1 MTTPPGV
8 IATDAVVVGAGPCGL
23 FAVFQL
29 GLVAI
34 KCHVIDASDGPGGQC
49 SALYPDK
56 PIYDIPGFT
65 RISGSELTERLLAQ
79 IVPFQTAFH
88 QRQRVVSI
96 TSRGGGFSVTTH
108 SELVFHCRLV
118 VIAAGAGTFAAKMSE
133 NRADLANTPPPVRD
147 WGVAL
152 HDDLI
157 AVDPATFETS
167 VPGLFAIGDVATYP
181 GKLKII
187 LSGFHEAALLAQQA
201 FHLLNPH
208 NRLSQQYTSA
218 STNLQ
223 KKLGV
228 L

>member
-1 MTTPPGV
+1 MVTTPGV

-34 KCHVIDASDGPGGQC
+34 KCHVIDASDEPGGQC

-56 PIYDIPGFT
+56 PIFDIPGFT
-65 RISGSELTERLLAQ
+65 RISGSELTGRLLAQ
-79 IVPFQTAFH
+79 IAPFQAAFH

-96 TSRGGGFSVTTH
+96 ARNGSGFVVTTDKG
-108 SELVFHCRLV
+108 SVFHTKVV
-118 VIAAGAGTFAAKMSE
+118 VIATGVLAA
-133 NRADLANTPPPVRD
+133 VVD

-152 HDDLI
+152 QDDLI

-187 LSGFHEAALLAQQA
+187 VSGFHEAALLAQQA
-201 FHLLNPH
+201 FQLLNPH
-208 NRLSQQYTSA
+208 SRQLLHYTSA
-218 STNLQ
+218 STSVQ